1 MSSAADSRNI
11 QEGKF
16 FALISYLGFL
26 CIVSLV
32 LKKENRFALYH
43 AKQGLVIFV
52 FEVGA
57 FILSILPLLGGVIR
71 VGGLIVF
78 ILLSLFC
85 IMQVLMNKCS
95 RVPVISDIAD
105 NIVI

>member
-1 MSSAADSRNI
+1 MAPAVDSKDI

-16 FALISYLGFL
+16 FAIISYFSFL

-43 AKQGLVIFV
+43 GKQGLVIFV

-57 FILSILPLLGGVIR
+57 FILSILPVFGGVIR
-71 VGGLIVF
+71 ILGLIVF
-78 ILLSLFC
+78 ILLSLWC
-85 IMQVLMNKCS
+85 IMQVLMNNCN
-95 RVPVISDIAD
+95 RIPVISDIAD
-105 NIVI
+105 NIII